1 MTKTKKNTHN
11 STPLETFEQVAFVEH
26 MESKGIRFFA
36 VPNGCKKTKYQRW
49 QFQRE
54 GLRSGVP
61 DLFILEKSP
70 KGHSFLALEMKRQK
84 GGSLSQS
91 QKGWID
97 WLDKNDYAVA
107 VACGCQ
113 SAIRI
118 LDNYLKGDY

>member
-49 QFQRE
+49 
-54 GLRSGVP
+54 L
-61 DLFILEKSP
+61 ILEKSP

-97 WLDKNDYAVA
+97 WLDENYYAVA
-107 VACGCQ
+107 EACGCQ